1 MSLFRISLISSTH
14 YHTIANVWSTSNTIK
29 KTTIMLLYR
38 NESTLLPNKST
49 VSLTFGLIGV
59 LIELAD
65 FIPNFFKDF

>member
-1 MSLFRISLISSTH
+1 
-14 YHTIANVWSTSNTIK
+14 
-29 KTTIMLLYR
+29 MLLYR